1 MIKVKIAPWKE
12 VFGLK
17 NTSTI
22 WELALDREITNIIH
36 TKEEF
41 IHLNYY
47 SSDVD
52 VPLGTVYYLRATRML
67 NNGEQSVYS
76 SVIEIQAGDTERS
89 NVILEEDLKIDTPS
103 VYLNPD
109 DIRIE
114 DYIRV
119 TTSEFRSNND
129 QHSYTHWY
137 LEDTLNN
144 VLWCSLYDNQNLTSI
159 DIPNMNQPYSNKSKL
174 TFKAIHGT
182 KLGVESKVGNISV
195 FFKNVNFE
203 LINNLTNVKALQD
216 LPLKFKRIDPNK
228 SLGIVKIEIYQE
240 ASNTPVKTYTD
251 VAENNTILN
260 WWLLRFDLNIRMV
273 IHAIDI
279 NNDKITIEK
288 RIKVESYK
296 NLTVPNP
303 DLKYQKLL
311 YNYYTSDEANNTDF
325 YIPNNFVSNYTHNGY
340 IGIPKNG
347 TDKKLYAYE
356 LNDENKLKQVDEIPG
371 ITIENDLTKEGMF
384 IKRINNDILLISH
397 TETVNKNKQHVMLW
411 YTHMTNTGEYKQLK
425 RTVIENEEYGLGYSN
440 ALIQYDNKYIY
451 YIPYQSDSLKQ
462 IDLEALSVK
471 TITEDI
477 PYIRNI
483 KEKDINNVNAKKV
496 SPIMLRLEDD
506 RLLIIGGYTPN
517 GTTFDHKTQTFAES
531 IFWENI
537 TYIGNELTAGNLING
552 DGIIVKKEN
561 IERDPDED
569 QDLVYNESDFI
580 IVESLEEVYSTV
592 NKDTAMSP
600 TSFSTDLDEYEVL
613 TGNDLT
619 IVLTHNFTSTDTR
632 QYYIVYDKSVFRLNN
647 KELNK
652 ISLHCLSNT
661 IKGRKKVRIIA
672 SKDQIFDQEA
682 FSHYNIF
689 TNTVVI
695 KDIWINVENKENII
709 IEEDNKIAYN
719 DADTPASEAE
729 HIYILGKK
737 YDYNSVQLDLQVYK
751 DPIIRLP
758 IESLNVGFDHI
769 ELVKEN
775 YIDGTMD
782 INLVSINDDLFE
794 LQISNINTYYDIRL
808 TLRNKLR
815 EAEFVTIKF
824 TFIDDLIN
832 GIPDKPII
840 NRENTDYNN
849 FSVLSFFDLINYNLD
864 INREYKDPRFIFNK
878 TNYCSFSNGSG
889 LNKYKMSLKVKK
901 IFPLYIT
908 NLPDGVYSNSFV
920 YINSVSAVPELN
932 ISNPVNLI
940 VNTDLTVDITNDL
953 TGYLLNTENKNDD
966 IMITT
971 EIDGISATFLD
982 ISVLDKKHIFIKV
995 KNKLGTGTFTVTFR
1009 NKADGSLK
1017 RTTFNFTVHNQETHP
1032 DGYEWTFVDYKSN
1045 INNENIYLLPNSS
1058 NVFEYVNKSI
1068 NANLLFKDDTKLFNT
1083 TASTTKKNAS
1093 KLVVK
1098 PDNDIGTEDV
1108 SLVFRNRSN
1117 VEVTRLT
1124 KRVHIVPIM
1133 FYAKNNIVGDQPI
1146 DIYPFTIQHN
1156 VEKSFFIY
1164 PKMPTGYTFTSIKI
1178 EAIEKYDDIKYYI
1191 NHVENDVYELVF
1203 NSVLNTEENKEFKFF
1218 INYTYANSNGNTVHT
1233 ITKTNSQVMTVT
1245 SKYYMED
1252 VYINIPNNR
1261 ITMYVGDVKE
1271 LDIDTNSDAIK
1282 LTAGES
1288 NLLTVNNENL
1298 SITALKES
1306 TASLI
1311 IESGRPDQVPK
1322 LEMMYIDI
1330 LKPKDDSE
1338 FVQGYV
1344 HIVPDDIKV
1353 FPGTGQEL
1361 NIRTNADN
1369 LNITVEDVKI
1379 AAYDSIRKMV
1389 VGKSKGTTRLKV
1401 VFSGDGI
1408 KGGTKYFDIEVFGL
1422 PEGDPDILYYDSFNH
1437 ELLPTKL
1444 KFTNGYPKS
1453 MLFDRSGRV
1462 VLSKYETIDN
1472 NGVQTIRT
1480 HYTVFY

>member
-22 WELALDREITNIIH
+22 WELALDREITNIVH
-36 TKEEF
+36 TKEET

-52 VPLGTVYYLRATRML
+52 VPLGTVYYLRATRIL
-67 NNGEQSVYS
+67 NNGEQSVKS

-89 NVILEEDLKIDTPS
+89 NVILEEDLKVDTPS
-103 VYLNPD
+103 VYLKAN
-109 DIRIE
+109 DIKTE

-129 QHSYTHWY
+129 QHAYTHWF

-159 DIPNMNQPYSNKSKL
+159 NIPNINQPYASKSKL

-216 LPLKFKRIDPNK
+216 LQLKFKRIDPNK
-228 SLGIVKIEIYQE
+228 GLGITRIEIFQE
-240 ASNTPVKTYTD
+240 VSDTPPATYTD
-251 VAENNTILN
+251 ITENNTIIN
-260 WWLLRFDLNIRMV
+260 WWLLRFDLNVRMV

-279 NNDKITIEK
+279 NGDKITIEK
-288 RIKVESYK
+288 LIKVESYK

-311 YNYYTSDEANNTDF
+311 YNYYTTDEANDPAF
-325 YIPNNFVSNYTHNGY
+325 YIPNNFISNYTHNGY

-347 TDKKLYAYE
+347 ADKKLYAYE
-356 LNDENKLKQVDEIPG
+356 LNDENKLKRVGEIPG

-384 IKRINNDILLISH
+384 IKRINNDLLLISH
-397 TETVNKNKQHVMLW
+397 TETVNRNKQHVMLW
-411 YTHMTNTGEYKQLK
+411 YTHMTNTGEYKELK
-425 RTVIENEEYGLGYSN
+425 RTVIENEEYGLGYTN

-462 IDLEALSVK
+462 IDLEALSIN
-471 TITEDI
+471 TITENI
-477 PYIRNI
+477 PYVKNI
-483 KEKDINNVNAKKV
+483 KEQDINNLNAKKV
-496 SPIMLRLEDD
+496 TPIMLRLEDD
-506 RLLIIGGYTPN
+506 RILIIGGYTPN
-517 GTTFDHKTQTFAES
+517 GTIFDHKTQTFVES

-552 DGIIVKKEN
+552 DGIVVKKEN
-561 IERDPDED
+561 VERDPNED
-569 QDLVYNESDFI
+569 QDLIYNDSDFVL
-580 IVESLEEVYSTV
+580 VESLEEVYNTV
-592 NKDTAMSP
+592 NEDTSIP
-600 TSFSTDLDEYEVL
+600 ETSFSTDLDEYEVL
-613 TGNDLT
+613 TGNDLN
-619 IVLTHNFTSTDTR
+619 IILTHNFTSTDTR
-632 QYYIVYDKSVFRLNN
+632 QYYVVYDKSVFRLDN

-652 ISLHCLSNT
+652 ITFHCLSNT
-661 IKGRKKVRIIA
+661 IKGRKKVRIVA
-672 SKDQIFDQEA
+672 SKDQIFDQET
-682 FSHYNIF
+682 FSHYNNF
-689 TNTVVI
+689 THNVVI

-719 DADTPASEAE
+719 DVDTPASEAE

-737 YDYNSVQLDLQVYK
+737 YNYNSTQLDLQVYK

-782 INLVSINDDLFE
+782 IKLVSINDDLFE
-794 LQISNINTYYDIRL
+794 IQISNITNYYDLRL

-824 TFIDDLIN
+824 IFIEDLIN

-840 NRENTDYNN
+840 NRDNLAFNN
-849 FSVLSFFDLINYNLD
+849 FSVLSFFDLTNYNFD
-864 INREYKDPRFIFNK
+864 VRTEYRDPRFIVNK
-878 TNYCSFSNGSG
+878 SNYCSFINGNG
-889 LNKYKMSLKVKK
+889 INKYKISLKVKK
-901 IFPLYIT
+901 IFPVYIT

-932 ISNPVNLI
+932 IGNPINLI
-940 VNTDLTVDITNDL
+940 VNTDVTAEIMNDL
-953 TGYLLNTENKNDD
+953 TGYIFNTENKNDD
-966 IMITT
+966 ILISTN
-971 EIDGISATFLD
+971 IDAISATFIDLT
-982 ISVLDKKHIFIKV
+982 VLDKKHIFIKV
-995 KNKLGTGTFTVTFR
+995 KDRLGTGTFSVTFK
-1009 NKADGSLK
+1009 NKADGSIK
-1017 RTTFNFTVHNQETHP
+1017 RTTFNFTVYNQESHP
-1032 DGYEWTFVDYKSN
+1032 SGYEWTFVDYKSN
-1045 INNENIYLLPNSS
+1045 MNNENIYLLPNST
-1058 NVFEYVNKSI
+1058 NTFEYVNKSV
-1068 NANLLFKDDTKLFNT
+1068 NVRLSFKDDTKLFDT
-1083 TASTTKKNAS
+1083 IASSTNKNDS

-1098 PDNDIGTEDV
+1098 PYNDIGKEDV
-1108 SLVFRNRSN
+1108 SLVFYNRSDI
-1117 VEVTRLT
+1117 EVTRLT
-1124 KRVHIVPIM
+1124 KRVNIVPMM

-1156 VEKSFFIY
+1156 IEKSFFIY
-1164 PKMPTGYTFTSIKI
+1164 PKIPNGYSLTSIRL
-1178 EAIEKYDDIKYYI
+1178 EAIEEYNDIKYYI
-1191 NHVENDVYELVF
+1191 NNIENNLYEITF
-1203 NSVLNTEENKEFKFF
+1203 TSILNTEENKEFKFF
-1218 INYTYANSNGNTVHT
+1218 INYTYANSNGNIVHT
-1233 ITKTNSQVMTVT
+1233 ITKDNSQVMTVT

-1271 LDIDTNSDAIK
+1271 INIDTNSDAIK

-1288 NLLTVNNENL
+1288 SLLQVDNNNRT
-1298 SITALKES
+1298 ITALKES

-1330 LKPKDDSE
+1330 LKAKDDSNFE
-1338 FVQGYV
+1338 QGYV
-1344 HIVPDDIKV
+1344 YIVPDDIKV
-1353 FPGTGQEL
+1353 FPGTGQEI
-1361 NIRTNADN
+1361 NINTNAAN
-1369 LNITVEDVKI
+1369 LNITVEDTRI
-1379 AAYDSIRKMV
+1379 ATYDSIRKMV
-1389 VGKSKGTTRLKV
+1389 IGKTKGTTRLKV

-1408 KGGTKYFDIEVFGL
+1408 KGGTKYFNIEVFGL

-1444 KFTNGYPKS
+1444 KFTTGYPKS

-1462 VLSKYETIDN
+1462 VLSKYETIN
-1472 NGVQTIRT
+1472 NSGVQNIRT